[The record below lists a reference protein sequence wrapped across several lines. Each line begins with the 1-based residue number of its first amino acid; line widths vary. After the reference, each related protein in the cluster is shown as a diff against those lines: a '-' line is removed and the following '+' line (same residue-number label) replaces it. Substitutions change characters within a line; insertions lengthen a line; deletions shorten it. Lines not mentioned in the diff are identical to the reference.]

1 MGHLVAH
8 FCKACP
14 FRDNVRPNIRYYIVT
29 TIWRRN
35 SGLYRST
42 TTDHSVR
49 LTPQIGKG
57 TQSPTEFLTSNVKK
71 KPAKREKDTSVA
83 KRTSTKQQ
91 KHPPSPPQPKEAPM
105 CQKPWETWL
114 ANNPISGKKQTQ
126 HSRCRRLKR
135 AVRKPNSEGQG
146 QHKTRGKL
154 PSTND

>member
-1 MGHLVAH
+1 MITPLQFHLSPDALLKGQLNMGHLVAH

-91 KHPPSPPQPKEAPM
+91 KHPPSPPPTKRSTDVSEALGNVAGQQPDLWKKTNPTLPM
-105 CQKPWETWL
+105 PPTKACG
-114 ANNPISGKKQTQ
+114 S
-126 HSRCRRLKR
+126 
-135 AVRKPNSEGQG
+135 
-146 QHKTRGKL
+146 
-154 PSTND
+154 